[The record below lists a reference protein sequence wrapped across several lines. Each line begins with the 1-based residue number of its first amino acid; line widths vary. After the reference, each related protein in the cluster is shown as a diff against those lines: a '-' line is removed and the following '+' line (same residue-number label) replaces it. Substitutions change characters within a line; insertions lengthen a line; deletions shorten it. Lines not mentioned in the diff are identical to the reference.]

1 MPVDAVRTRRSVSRG
16 LAAGCH
22 LLISLVVT
30 ALVFLIMI
38 SLWYPWP
45 IFLAAG
51 ALELLLLVSLCDVVL
66 GPSLTFVAFKP
77 GKRGL
82 KFDLTVIALLQLGA
96 LAYGVHTVYL
106 ARPVFNIFAIDRFE
120 LVSQAEIDRDEL
132 VLAPE
137 AYRSLSRSGPKLVGA
152 VLPSDP
158 GERSTLLMA
167 AATQGI
173 DIRHLPKYYVPY
185 DDLRVAGLAKS
196 APIEHLSLYNDPA
209 KVKTV
214 LAELGFPVEELR
226 YFPMQGAKRDLS
238 VIVNGQ
244 TGTILRIVNLWPWPR

>member
-77 GKRGL
+77 
-82 KFDLTVIALLQLGA
+82 
-96 LAYGVHTVYL
+96 
-106 ARPVFNIFAIDRFE
+106 DR
-120 LVSQAEIDRDEL
+120 
-132 VLAPE
+132 
-137 AYRSLSRSGPKLVGA
+137 
-152 VLPSDP
+152 
-158 GERSTLLMA
+158 
-167 AATQGI
+167 
-173 DIRHLPKYYVPY
+173 
-185 DDLRVAGLAKS
+185 KS
-196 APIEHLSLYNDPA
+196 
-209 KVKTV
+209 VV
-214 LAELGFPVEELR
+214 
-226 YFPMQGAKRDLS
+226 
-238 VIVNGQ
+238 
-244 TGTILRIVNLWPWPR
+244 